1 MTTFLA
7 LAVSCSVLLPS
18 AQDPHAKP
26 TRSTA
31 SVLVRQHLDVAKT
44 KVPVA
49 TSGDEMGTGKGP
61 MVMLVRRA
69 DGALQVQEI
78 ERGADDKARAAEF
91 PAETGEAPTIRVGRK
106 GEQVTLGNDAKP
118 EAVAGKELDR
128 AACRTFL
135 ATLRPDKDEK
145 NPSPALTFDVQ
156 ADVTLQ
162 QLLTVWEIARELGW
176 QNIEFKMP
184 TFDVPK
190 LADADRKLLA
200 GFPKE
205 YGWTIRTVQE
215 QPLVFGEVLL
225 LLEGDAKWRDVA
237 PVVMELA
244 MAGVWEFAFVC
255 KKDATTFVKLPAHL
269 PVNVG

>member
-7 LAVSCSVLLPS
+7 LAVSCFVLLPS
-18 AQDPHAKP
+18 AQDPLKP

-69 DGALQVQEI
+69 DGSLHVEEI
-78 ERGADDKARAAEF
+78 ERGGDEKAPAAEF
-91 PAETGEAPTIRVGRK
+91 PPETAETPTIRLDRK
-106 GEQVTLGNDAKP
+106 GDRVTLGNEAKP
-118 EAVAGKELDR
+118 DAVAGKDLDR
-128 AACRTFL
+128 GACRTFL
-135 ATLRPDKDEK
+135 ATLRPGKEEK
-145 NPSPALTFDVQ
+145 KPSPALTFDVQ

-162 QLLTVWEIARELGW
+162 QLLSVWEIARELGW
-176 QNIEFKMP
+176 QNIEFK
-184 TFDVPK
+184 VPK
-190 LADADRKLLA
+190 FETPKLTDADRKTIA
-200 GFPKE
+200 GFAKE
-205 YGWTIRTVQE
+205 HGWTMRTVQE

-225 LLEGDAKWRDVA
+225 LLEADAKWRDVA

-255 KKDATTFVKLPAHL
+255 KKDDKSFVKLPAHL
-269 PVNVG
+269 PVHTH